1 MPIYEYNCSDCNQDV
16 EVFFLSLTEAS
27 EEKPLCPEC
36 GGKKL
41 ERIISSVS
49 VAKEKTSPAAPGSQK
64 QKTQK
69 EDTKTLAD
77 TMNKADRKAKK
88 EYGDDFKEVAT
99 RLEKGESSTS
109 IEKSMRAR
117 VGEKMETH

>member
-1 MPIYEYNCSDCNQDV
+1 MPIYEYYCSDCTRDV
-16 EVFFLSLTEAS
+16 EVFFLSFAEAS
-27 EEKPLCPEC
+27 QVKTLCPEC

-41 ERIISSVS
+41 ERVISN
-49 VAKEKTSPAAPGSQK
+49 VAVVKEKTAPNASGSTK
-64 QKTQK
+64 QNTKK
-69 EDTKTLAD
+69 EDTKSLAD
-77 TMNKADRKAKK
+77 TMNKAGRGSKSN
-88 EYGDDFKEVAT
+88 YGDDFKEVAG